1 MREDRVDT
9 GDVPLLAS
17 KLAVPPAPAVSVR
30 RTGLLGLLDSG
41 AAGPVTVVVGP
52 AGWGKTT
59 LLGAWARERDGGPP
73 GWLSVDAGDR
83 ADRFWAYVRSALD
96 VADPPAGSGMADEP
110 VRLAD
115 ALTRRPEPVTLVV
128 DDFHLLTDPDALAGV
143 DLLLRHAGQ
152 RLRLVVGTR
161 REPALPLHRFRLA
174 DELTE
179 IRAADLSFEPAEAA
193 ELLAGH
199 GITLPSVLVDDLH
212 DRTEGWPAG
221 LRLAADALKGH
232 PEPAGLVD
240 GFTGD
245 HPVIAGYLADEVLA
259 GLPAD
264 LREVLRRGCVAD
276 RITGE
281 LVEALT
287 GRPNGE
293 QLLAELERRTGLI
306 RAVGGRP
313 PAWRCH
319 RMLGELLRAELR
331 RRDPGEAADLHRRA
345 AAWHAERARPAEAL
359 RYALAARDGAG
370 AVGILAGHWPELLPY
385 VPAGPLADPVPP
397 PSDSAVRAEPEL
409 ALAYALDR
417 LGDDPATAE
426 NWLRIADEPGRRL
439 TGGRRDRFAVLAAA
453 VHLAFAQTGGDDGA
467 VRSAASRLLA
477 LVEPH
482 GDGRERAAAQA
493 ALGAARLT
501 AGDLDGAQAVLV
513 DGLADA
519 EAAGPDRA
527 VLACGSRLALIRAV
541 RGELLAAER
550 IARQV
555 LALPRCQDPVR
566 PPDCAYAHLALAV
579 VAAERGRP
587 DEAEGEIAAAVPG
600 GDPQLAALVDLVRA
614 ELCHDRG
621 DLLGGYQV
629 LRAGRA
635 ALSGRPTARFVALWF
650 AVVEADLRTA
660 HGDVDTARTVLRPLV
675 DRARAARPP
684 NRVASVPA
692 DGPPALPAS
701 VAVALA
707 RTHLRA
713 GDPRAAARLLP
724 AWEDG
729 RPGDRI
735 AVRLDAGLLE
745 ALTASRLGDRRRA
758 TRVLELV
765 LALAEPEGFRR
776 VFVRYGPPVRD
787 LLAAH
792 LDSGTAYWPLVNELI
807 AATGERLS
815 GPAPAAAPPG
825 PAPGEELT
833 ERELTVL
840 RYLQSILS
848 NVEIAAEMS
857 LSVNTVKTHVRNIYR
872 KLDATRR
879 REAVRR
885 ARELRLL

>member
-1 MREDRVDT
+1 MREDREVT
-9 GDVPLLAS
+9 GDLPLLAS

-30 RTGLLGLLDSG
+30 RTRLLGLLDSG
-41 AAGPVTVVVGP
+41 AAGPVTIVTGP

-59 LLGAWARERDGGPP
+59 LLAAWARERPDGPP
-73 GWLSVDAGDR
+73 GWLSVDAGDG
-83 ADRFWAYVRSALD
+83 ADRFWAYVRAALD
-96 VADPPAGSGMADEP
+96 TTVGPDGPAGSDGP
-110 VRLAD
+110 LRLAD
-115 ALTRRPEPVTLVV
+115 ALARRPEPVTLVV
-128 DDFHLLTDPDALAGV
+128 DDFHLLDDADVLAGV
-143 DLLLRHAGQ
+143 DLLLRHAG
-152 RLRLVVGTR
+152 LRLVVGTR

-179 IRAADLSFEPAEAA
+179 IRAADLTFGPDEAA

-199 GITLPSVLVDDLH
+199 GVALPAGLVDDLH

-245 HPVIAGYLADEVLA
+245 HPVIAGYLAEEVLA

-264 LREVLRRGCVAD
+264 LRDVLRRGCVAD
-276 RITGE
+276 RLTGE
-281 LVEALT
+281 LVETLT
-287 GRPNGE
+287 GRPDGE
-293 QLLAELERRTGLI
+293 RLLGELERHTGLV
-306 RAVGGRP
+306 RAAGGRP

-319 RMLGELLRAELR
+319 RMLGELLRAELHR
-331 RRDPGEAADLHRRA
+331 HDPGAAADLHRRA
-345 AAWHAERARPAEAL
+345 AAWHAGQARPAEAL
-359 RYALAARDGAG
+359 RHALAARDWAG
-370 AVGILAGHWPELLPY
+370 ATGVLAGHWPELLPY
-385 VPAGPLADPVPP
+385 VPAGPATDPAPP
-397 PSDSAVRAEPEL
+397 PPDDAVRSGPEL

-417 LGDDPATAE
+417 LGDDPATAGS
-426 NWLRIADEPGRRL
+426 WLRLGDELARRL
-439 TGGRRDRFAVLAAA
+439 TGGRRDRFVVLAAA
-453 VHLAFAQTGGDDGA
+453 VHLVFAQLGGDDGA

-477 LVEPH
+477 LVEPN

-527 VLACGSRLALIRAV
+527 VLSCGSRLALIRAL
-541 RGELLAAER
+541 RGELDAAQR

-587 DEAEGEIAAAVPG
+587 DEAEAEITAAGRAEE
-600 GDPQLAALVDLVRA
+600 PQLAALVDVVTA
-614 ELCHDRG
+614 ELRHDRG
-621 DLLGGYQV
+621 DLTGGYQA

-635 ALSGRPTARFVALWF
+635 VLSGRPTARFVALWF
-650 AVVEADLRTA
+650 AVAEAELRTA

-675 DRARAARPP
+675 DRFRPGRGP
-684 NRVASVPA
+684 NGSAPA
-692 DGPPALPAS
+692 DGATALPAP
-701 VAVALA
+701 VAVALS
-707 RTHLRA
+707 RTHLRG
-713 GDPRAAARLLP
+713 GDPRTAARLLP
-724 AWEDG
+724 TWEDG
-729 RPGDRI
+729 RPGDRL
-735 AVRLDAGLLE
+735 AVRLDAGLLD

-758 TRVLELV
+758 TRALERV

-776 VFVRYGPPVRD
+776 VFVRYGPPLRD

-807 AATGERLS
+807 DATGTAA
-815 GPAPAAAPPG
+815 GPVPGAPPPAPPS
-825 PAPGEELT
+825 GEELT